1 METLGT
7 VVVVALAV
15 VLLVAA
21 VLLVRS
27 KNLHPWPAIVAAML
41 TSGLCFTVGGGSGEN
56 ASGPSVA
63 TVIASVVG
71 FLSVVAAILALVP
84 RSGEAPPPRSPIVL
98 AAGGI
103 GLAGIGLL
111 INLVTG

>member
-7 VVVVALAV
+7 VVVAVLAVAL
-15 VLLVAA
+15 LVTA

-27 KNLHPWPAIVAAML
+27 KNPHPWPAIVGAML
-41 TSGLCFTVGGGSGEN
+41 TSGLCFAVGGGSGEN
-56 ASGPSVA
+56 DAGPSVA

-71 FLSVVAAILALVP
+71 FLSVAAAIIALLP
-84 RSGEAPPPRSPIVL
+84 RSGKAPPPRSPIVL